1 MPFKAATRPNSA
13 LGGICCNKVCRMIIL
28 MLSKAPIKTRKN
40 TESQIEQIMKQ
51 ILPFSHTLYAKLYSL
66 VLSVLLAYCLFNA
79 IYSVIIGGK
88 SVYLF
93 SSLILIFQTITVFK
107 ASVNKKIYN
116 YMGLIGLI
124 LSLVYLNHWMFLSQ
138 TESIAILPSV
148 ILTLLS
154 LGYFSQQ
161 HSRLNLLKAA
171 LIFGLLVLAYT
182 QYHDLNTLQNY
193 YNSLHTG
200 ETWQQYGAL

>member
-1 MPFKAATRPNSA
+1 
-13 LGGICCNKVCRMIIL
+13 
-28 MLSKAPIKTRKN
+28 
-40 TESQIEQIMKQ
+40 MKL
-51 ILPFSHTLYAKLYSL
+51 ILPFSHTLYAKLYSF

-88 SVYLF
+88 STYFF
-93 SSLILIFQTITVFK
+93 SSLILIFQTINVFK

-138 TESIAILPSV
+138 PESIAILPSV

-154 LGYFSQQ
+154 LGYFPQQ
-161 HSRLNLLKAA
+161 HLRLNRLKAA
-171 LIFGLLVLAYT
+171 FIFGLLVLAYT
-182 QYHDLNTLQNY
+182 QYHYLNTL
-193 YNSLHTG
+193 
-200 ETWQQYGAL
+200 

>member
-1 MPFKAATRPNSA
+1 
-13 LGGICCNKVCRMIIL
+13 
-28 MLSKAPIKTRKN
+28 
-40 TESQIEQIMKQ
+40 MKK
-51 ILPFSHTLYAKLYSL
+51 ILPFSHTLYVKLYAFA
-66 VLSVLLAYCLFNA
+66 LSVLLAYCLFNA

-88 SVYLF
+88 SAYLF
-93 SSLILIFQTITVFK
+93 SGLILIFQTITIFK
-107 ASVNKKIYN
+107 ASVNKNIYN
-116 YMGLIGLI
+116 YMGFIGLI
-124 LSLVYLNHWMFLSQ
+124 LILIYLNDWKFLSQ
-138 TESIAILPSV
+138 PESIAILPSV

-161 HSRLNLLKAA
+161 HLRLNLLKVV

-193 YNSLHTG
+193 YDSLHTG